1 MSQISSGELA
11 AITEDFDDD
20 LNVIRLLTQSF
31 DDPSRNAAK
40 VRIAAANSATLLLA
54 ATFEEYVREMARVYA
69 KTFVSG
75 LDTNE
80 RLPVKLLS
88 TAWRRTLKSLLNLQ
102 VSPSPPYFTSDNM
115 VSDPKAK
122 FEAIYEFCRGD
133 LSQDVFDDLIYNEN
147 NMRSAQINSLFKV
160 SNLHDICLKISNR
173 HPLQEFFGEEDAG
186 KVHSRLV
193 DGIDGFIKRR
203 NDIAHSLNTNSSS
216 APDQIGNDIEMF
228 DAFGKSLC
236 ETLENQ

>member
-75 LDTNE
+75 LGTNE

-88 TAWRRTLKSLLNLQ
+88 TAWRRTLKSLSNLQ

-122 FEAIYEFCRGD
+122 FEAIYDFCRGD
-133 LSQDVFDDLIYNEN
+133 LSQDVYDDLIYNEN

-173 HPLQEFFGEEDAG
+173 RPLQEFFGEEDEG

-203 NDIAHSLNTNSSS
+203 NDIAHSLNNNSSS